1 MKEDNIKLAKLNQ
14 QLNGI
19 NNALKIEN
27 EELDSE
33 NKNNLSEIKKLINLN
48 KEQKNNNTI
57 LEKNLEEKNQEIEN
71 LLSKLNLL
79 QKEHEINFNKK
90 EEIQNEEKEKN
101 NLIKNLEDELNK
113 LKNIIKQKE
122 KEINDYK
129 LLNNQ
134 LIDDNTKKQEKI
146 SELMEN
152 SNQES
157 LILTIENL
165 KQEIKEYKNKINIL
179 SSQNNELNEKLKIKI
194 SNNPKDINYLNK
206 KKFVELEEDF
216 EPGKSY
222 NKSNALHYANSENR
236 KEKKINIGILE
247 SEEGLRDEPNLLKYK
262 ERMKEY
268 KEEINL
274 LLMQIN
280 TLKVAIK
287 ENQNKLDKPIV
298 KNFEEFVKLFNLAFT
313 GYKPFRKDQNEAF
326 ELIKYKFILNQ

>member
-1 MKEDNIKLAKLNQ
+1 
-14 QLNGI
+14 
-19 NNALKIEN
+19 
-27 EELDSE
+27 
-33 NKNNLSEIKKLINLN
+33 
-48 KEQKNNNTI
+48 
-57 LEKNLEEKNQEIEN
+57 
-71 LLSKLNLL
+71 
-79 QKEHEINFNKK
+79 
-90 EEIQNEEKEKN
+90 
-101 NLIKNLEDELNK
+101 
-113 LKNIIKQKE
+113 
-122 KEINDYK
+122 
-129 LLNNQ
+129 
-134 LIDDNTKKQEKI
+134 
-146 SELMEN
+146 MEN